1 MSMDVREL
9 ILKHTL
15 KNAYDY
21 GKASPGNIVGKII
34 AENPE
39 VKKDMK
45 NTMKQVNDIVN
56 EVNSMS
62 KEEIEKELSNYTFE
76 EKKEENKEISIKDA
90 VEGEVVTRLPPEPNG
105 WPHIGHAKAFT
116 LSHEIARK
124 YKGKV
129 ILRWDDTN
137 PEAEKKEFVESIK
150 EGIKWLGL
158 DWDKEIYCSDYI
170 AKMYELCEVL
180 LENNDVYVCSCKQED
195 IAKGREIKKR
205 CACGENTKEK
215 NIELWNKMVEGEFE
229 EGEYVVRL
237 RGDMQSLNTVMR
249 DPTLFRIIKTPHF
262 RQNNKFFVWPTYD
275 FQGPV
280 MDSIIGITH
289 PVRSKEYELRDEL
302 YVYLLKKLNLRV
314 PSIITIS
321 RLAIKNAPISKR
333 LLRPLVESGK
343 LWGWDDPR
351 LPTLAGLRRKGITPE
366 AIKKFVL
373 SFGISKVESEP
384 SLEALFIENKKIIEP
399 VSPHYFFVSNAKKVK
414 VKEGKNEKVVMKLHP
429 SNKELGEKSYE
440 VKDEFFIDVTDFNS
454 LNKDDIFRLK
464 ELYNI
469 KIIEK
474 NDDGLICEYHGK
486 ELIPN
491 TKKIQWVSSFN
502 LMEAILYDFND
513 LLKEGEFNKDSL
525 IEIKG
530 YCEKECEK
538 LKEGDIIQFE
548 RKGFYKLDNKKEMKF
563 IKID

>member
-1 MSMDVREL
+1 MDVHEL
-9 ILKHTL
+9 IKKHAL

-45 NTMKQVNDIVN
+45 NTMKLVNEIVN

-76 EKKEENKEISIKDA
+76 EKKEENKEITIKDA
-90 VEGEVVTRLPPEPNG
+90 VDGEVVTRLPPEPNG

-124 YKGKV
+124 YNGKV

-137 PEAEKKEFVESIK
+137 PEAEKKEFVESIR

-170 AKMYELCEVL
+170 SKMYELCEVL
-180 LENNDVYVCSCKQED
+180 FESNDVYVCSCKQED
-195 IAKGREIKKR
+195 IAKGREVKKR
-205 CACGENTKEK
+205 CLCGEKSKEK
-215 NIELWNKMVEGEFE
+215 NIELWNKMLEGEFE
-229 EGEYVVRL
+229 EGEYIVRL
-237 RGDMQSLNTVMR
+237 RGDMESLNTVMR
-249 DPTLFRIIKTPHF
+249 DPTLFRIIKTAHY

-280 MDSIIGITH
+280 MDSIVGTTH
-289 PVRSKEYELRDEL
+289 PIRSKEYELRDEL

-314 PSIITIS
+314 PSMITIS
-321 RLAIKNAPISKR
+321 RLAIKDAPLSKR
-333 LLRPLVESGK
+333 LLRPLVETGK
-343 LWGWDDPR
+343 LWGWNDPR
-351 LPTLAGLRRKGITPE
+351 LPTLAGLRRKGISPE
-366 AIKKFVL
+366 AIRKFVL

-384 SLEALFIENKKIIEP
+384 TLEALFIENKKIIEP
-399 VSPHYFFVSNAKKVK
+399 VSPHYFFVSSPKKVK
-414 VKEGKNEKVVMKLHP
+414 VINAENEKVTINLHP
-429 SNKELGEKSYE
+429 SNKELGTKTYE
-440 VKDEFFIDVTDFNS
+440 VKDEFFIDCSDFNS
-454 LNKDDIFRLK
+454 FKKEEIFRLK
-464 ELYNI
+464 DLYNL

-474 NDDGLICEYHGK
+474 NDEELICEYVGK
-486 ELIPN
+486 DLIPQ
-491 TKKIQWVSSFN
+491 TKKIQWVSSLN
-502 LMEAILYDFND
+502 LIDAIIYDFD
-513 LLKEGEFNKDSL
+513 VLLKDGKFNEDSL

-530 YCEKECEK
+530 YCEKECEN
-538 LKEGDIIQFE
+538 LNEGDIIQFE

-563 IKID
+563 IKVD